1 MRWLS
6 SCCGQEYRSSGS
18 LRIMNDNVYN
28 SNALK
33 ISHDNRNALPSYG
46 QLRMVSSVN
55 GTRPESRDRHL
66 HGRKRTEQ

>member
-1 MRWLS
+1 
-6 SCCGQEYRSSGS
+6 
-18 LRIMNDNVYN
+18 MNDNVYN